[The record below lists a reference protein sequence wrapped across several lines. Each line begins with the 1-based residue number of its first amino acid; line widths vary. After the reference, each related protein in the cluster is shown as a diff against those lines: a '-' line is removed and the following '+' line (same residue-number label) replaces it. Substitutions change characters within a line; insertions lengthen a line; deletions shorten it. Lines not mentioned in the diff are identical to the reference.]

1 MHPLLSFGSV
11 ALLITV
17 VAACGSDN
25 SSSPPASSSP
35 DGAAALTVAVAFY
48 PVEEM
53 VRGVGGDRVRIVDLT
68 PPGGA
73 PHDLELTPQK
83 VTDLEG
89 ADVVFYVGRGFQP
102 SVEKA
107 VAALADTVVKV
118 DLLDTV
124 TLLPVT
130 PQLAGT
136 EGEVDGEVLEGNTD
150 PHIWVDP
157 ANMITMT
164 NVVEATLAAAAPSD
178 KDAFSSNAS
187 VYEGKLTMLDG
198 EFSAQLKTCESRT
211 IVTSHR
217 AFEYLAHHYDL
228 KQIPIAGISPD
239 EEPDPKSLEAV
250 AAAARADGVTTVF
263 FEEQVPKDLS
273 ETVAR
278 EIGAS
283 TDALDPIETITQD
296 RLDAGTTYITIQ
308 EANLASLVKALRCT

>member
-1 MHPLLSFGSV
+1 MRHLVCLGSV
-11 ALLITV
+11 ALV
-17 VAACGSDN
+17 VGSLAGCGSDD
-25 SSSPPASSSP
+25 STGTVSTP
-35 DGAAALTVAVAFY
+35 GADAQSLTVAVAFY
-48 PVEEM
+48 PIEEM
-53 VRGVGGDRVRIVDLT
+53 VRGVGGDVVQIVDLT
-68 PPGGA
+68 SPGA
-73 PHDLELTPQK
+73 SPHDLELTPQK

-89 ADVVFYVGRGFQP
+89 ADVVFYIGRGFQR

-107 VAALADTVVKV
+107 VKALPDTVVKI

-124 TLLPVT
+124 DLLPVT

-157 ANMITMT
+157 ANMIAMT
-164 NVVEATLAAAAPSD
+164 KVIETTLAEAAPSETTE
-178 KDAFSSNAS
+178 FSSNAS
-187 VYEGKLTMLDG
+187 EYVSKLTALDG
-198 EFSAQLKTCESRT
+198 EFSSQLQTCESRT

-217 AFEYLAHHYDL
+217 AFEYLAHRYDL
-228 KQIPIAGISPD
+228 LQIPIAGISPD

-250 AAAARADGVTTVF
+250 AAAAKADGVTTVF

-278 EIGAS
+278 EIGAT

-296 RLDAGTTYITIQ
+296 RLDAGTTYISIQ

>member
-1 MHPLLSFGSV
+1 MRRLLSLGSV
-11 ALLITV
+11 VLVLATV
-17 VAACGSDN
+17 ISACGSDD
-25 SSSPPASSSP
+25 ASDSDST
-35 DGAAALTVAVAFY
+35 DTKAALTVAVAFY

-53 VRGVGGDRVRIVDLT
+53 VRGVGGDRVQIVDLT
-68 PPGGA
+68 PPGGS

-83 VTDLEG
+83 VSDLEG
-89 ADVVFYVGRGFQP
+89 ADVVFYIGRGFQP

-107 VAALADTVVKV
+107 VKALPDTVVKV

-157 ANMITMT
+157 ANMVTMT
-164 NVVEATLAAAAPSD
+164 KVVESTLAAAAPANQA
-178 KDAFSSNAS
+178 AFSTNAS
-187 VYEGKLTMLDG
+187 VYEGKLMALDG
-198 EFSAQLKTCESRT
+198 EFSVQLKTCESRT

-217 AFEYLAHHYDL
+217 AFEYLADHYDL
-228 KQIPIAGISPD
+228 QQIPIAGISPD

-250 AAAARADGVTTVF
+250 AAAAKADGVTTVF

-278 EIGAS
+278 EIGAT

-296 RLDAGTTYITIQ
+296 RLDAGTTYISIQ
-308 EANLASLVKALRCT
+308 QANLASLVKALRCT

>member
-1 MHPLLSFGSV
+1 MRRFVLLGSV
-11 ALLITV
+11 ALALSVI
-17 VAACGSDN
+17 AACGSDD
-25 SSSPPASSSP
+25 SSDSATP
-35 DGAAALTVAVAFY
+35 DTTATLTIAVAFY
-48 PVEEM
+48 PVEEI
-53 VRGVGGDRVRIVDLT
+53 VRGVGGDGVQIVDLT

-89 ADVVFYVGRGFQP
+89 ADLVFYIGRGFQP

-107 VAALADTVVKV
+107 LAGLPDNVIKV

-164 NVVEATLAAAAPSD
+164 KAVEATLASAAPSE
-178 KDAFSSNAS
+178 KAAFASNAS
-187 VYEGKLTMLDG
+187 DYVGELTALDG
-198 EFSAQLKTCESRT
+198 AFTTQLKTCESRT

-217 AFEYLAHHYDL
+217 AFEYLANRYDL

-250 AAAARADGVTTVF
+250 AAAAKADGVTTVF

-278 EIGAS
+278 EIGAT
-283 TDALDPIETITQD
+283 TDALDPIESITQD
-296 RLDAGTTYITIQ
+296 RLDAGTTYVSIQ
-308 EANLASLVKALRCT
+308 EANLASLVKGLRCT

>member
-1 MHPLLSFGSV
+1 MRRLVLLGSV
-11 ALLITV
+11 ALALSVI
-17 VAACGSDN
+17 AACGSDD
-25 SSSPPASSSP
+25 SSDSATP
-35 DGAAALTVAVAFY
+35 DTTATLTVAVAFY
-48 PVEEM
+48 PVEEI
-53 VRGVGGDRVRIVDLT
+53 VRGVGGDGVQIVDLT

-89 ADVVFYVGRGFQP
+89 ADLVFYIGRGFQP

-107 VAALADTVVKV
+107 LAGLPDNVIKV

-164 NVVEATLAAAAPSD
+164 KAVEATLASAAPSE
-178 KDAFSSNAS
+178 KAAFASNAS
-187 VYEGKLTMLDG
+187 DYVGELTALDG
-198 EFSAQLKTCESRT
+198 AFTTQLKTCESRT

-217 AFEYLAHHYDL
+217 AFEYLANRYDL

-250 AAAARADGVTTVF
+250 AAAAKADGVTTVF

-278 EIGAS
+278 EIGAT
-283 TDALDPIETITQD
+283 TDALDPIESITQD
-296 RLDAGTTYITIQ
+296 RLDAGTTYVSIQ
-308 EANLASLVKALRCT
+308 EANLASLVKGLRCT

>member
-1 MHPLLSFGSV
+1 MRRFVLLGSV
-11 ALLITV
+11 ALALSVI
-17 VAACGSDN
+17 AACGSDD
-25 SSSPPASSSP
+25 SSDSATP
-35 DGAAALTVAVAFY
+35 DTTATLTVAVAFY
-48 PVEEM
+48 PVEEI
-53 VRGVGGDRVRIVDLT
+53 VRGVGGDGVQIVDLT

-89 ADVVFYVGRGFQP
+89 ADLVFYIGRGFQP

-107 VAALADTVVKV
+107 LAGLPDNVIKV

-164 NVVEATLAAAAPSD
+164 KAVEATLASAAPSE
-178 KDAFSSNAS
+178 KAAFASNAS
-187 VYEGKLTMLDG
+187 DYVGELTALDG
-198 EFSAQLKTCESRT
+198 AFTTQLKTCESRT

-217 AFEYLAHHYDL
+217 AFEYLANRYDL

-250 AAAARADGVTTVF
+250 AAAAKADGVTTVF

-278 EIGAS
+278 EIGAT
-283 TDALDPIETITQD
+283 TDALDPIESITQD
-296 RLDAGTTYITIQ
+296 RLDAGTTYVSIQ
-308 EANLASLVKALRCT
+308 EANLASLVKGLRCT

>member
-1 MHPLLSFGSV
+1 
-11 ALLITV
+11 
-17 VAACGSDN
+17 
-25 SSSPPASSSP
+25 
-35 DGAAALTVAVAFY
+35 
-48 PVEEM
+48 
-53 VRGVGGDRVRIVDLT
+53 
-68 PPGGA
+68 
-73 PHDLELTPQK
+73 LTPQK

-89 ADVVFYVGRGFQP
+89 ADLVFYIGRGFQP

-107 VAALADTVVKV
+107 LAGLPDNVIKV

-164 NVVEATLAAAAPSD
+164 KAVEATLASAAPSE
-178 KDAFSSNAS
+178 KAAFASNAS
-187 VYEGKLTMLDG
+187 DYVGELTALDG
-198 EFSAQLKTCESRT
+198 AFTTQLKTCESRT

-217 AFEYLAHHYDL
+217 AFEYLANRYDL

-250 AAAARADGVTTVF
+250 AAAAKADGVTTVF

-278 EIGAS
+278 EIGAT
-283 TDALDPIETITQD
+283 TDALDPIESITQD
-296 RLDAGTTYITIQ
+296 RLDAGTTYVSIQ
-308 EANLASLVKALRCT
+308 EANLASLVKGLRCT

>member
-1 MHPLLSFGSV
+1 MRRFVLLGSV
-11 ALLITV
+11 ALALSVI
-17 VAACGSDN
+17 AACGSDD
-25 SSSPPASSSP
+25 SSDSATP
-35 DGAAALTVAVAFY
+35 DTTATLTVAVAFY
-48 PVEEM
+48 PVEEI
-53 VRGVGGDRVRIVDLT
+53 VRGVGGDGVQIVDLT

-89 ADVVFYVGRGFQP
+89 ADLVFYIGRGFQP

-107 VAALADTVVKV
+107 LAGLPDNVIKV

-164 NVVEATLAAAAPSD
+164 KAVEATLASAAPSE
-178 KDAFSSNAS
+178 KAAFASNAS
-187 VYEGKLTMLDG
+187 DYVGELTALAG
-198 EFSAQLKTCESRT
+198 AFTTQLKTCESRT

-217 AFEYLAHHYDL
+217 AFEYLANRYDL

-250 AAAARADGVTTVF
+250 AAAAKADGVTTVF

-278 EIGAS
+278 EIGAT
-283 TDALDPIETITQD
+283 TDALDPIESITQD
-296 RLDAGTTYITIQ
+296 RLDAGTTYVSIQ
-308 EANLASLVKALRCT
+308 EANLASLVKGLRCT